1 MKKVEQ
7 SDAAENQQIAT
18 LMDPT
23 ETQKLPSHKLPSLNT
38 TAISAT
44 STPAVVEKPV
54 VVEKAQEKKEAKKEK
69 KAVQRSSPMP
79 SKRALEEA
87 QMLRIRCKQLCVST
101 FFQSHVPIRSL
112 GFTSAISGEGKS
124 FLARMAAESLADDDS
139 VAVTL
144 LECNWEHPSFNTDFN
159 LAHGPG
165 LAEWLRQECSLD
177 AIRRPTQRNL
187 TVIPAG
193 ESKNNAIGLL
203 RAFHQRGVLD
213 VLTRPN
219 EVVIVDLPAITT
231 TPYGQLAASM
241 ADSLILVVRMGVTP
255 ASFITEANSL
265 LKDLPV
271 QGSIFNSVVS
281 QVPRWLRQVL

>member
-1 MKKVEQ
+1 MKNVEQ
-7 SDAAENQQIAT
+7 SDAVENQQIAMPT
-18 LMDPT
+18 DPS
-23 ETQKLPSHKLPSLNT
+23 ETQKFPAHKNFST
-38 TAISAT
+38 HAIDVPVTNAPT
-44 STPAVVEKPV
+44 VIEK
-54 VVEKAQEKKEAKKEK
+54 EKGKKGAKKEK
-69 KAVQRSSPMP
+69 KAVQKSSPMP
-79 SKRALEEA
+79 SERAREKA

-101 FFQSHVPIRSL
+101 FFQSNAPVRSL

-124 FLARMAAESLADDDS
+124 FLARMAAEALGDDDS

-144 LECNWEHPSFNTDFN
+144 LECNWEHPSFSTDFK
-159 LAHGPG
+159 LAQGPG

-177 AIRRPTQRNL
+177 AIRRPAQHNL

-219 EVVIVDLPAITT
+219 EVVIVDLPSITT

-241 ADSLILVVRMGVTP
+241 VDSLILVVRMGVTP
-255 ASFITEANSL
+255 ENFVTEANSM
-265 LKDLPV
+265 LKDLPM
-271 QGSIFNSVVS
+271 QGVIFNSVMS
-281 QVPRWLRQVL
+281 QVPHWLRQIL